1 MATQD
6 ERSVAPLPAAR
17 QERHQLEEE
26 RAWAVVERVRD
37 HNADKDPDEILA
49 DVTAEVEAVRQELY
63 ERRQAAKAVA
73 GGIRCRSS
81 LTN

>member
-63 ERRQAAKAVA
+63 ERRQAAKN
-73 GGIRCRSS
+73 GR
-81 LTN
+81 